1 MDEKSRNFQ
10 YGRKVLFLNA
20 SSAIVYSTIP
30 ELVTREFDASFIPSR
45 DGAEAV
51 VAQFPGAILILNLD
65 DGTGAESWIPFINAL
80 NDGGSDATP
89 TVCVMYRGDSFD
101 EAAFANK
108 ARFTGGFIRIADA
121 ANSLEP
127 IAAAL
132 DGLNA
137 KGRRKFVRADG
148 TDDDKAVLHAIVDN
162 KMYNLKCHD
171 ISMAGVSCTVDA
183 KFAEAFPSKS
193 LVRDATL
200 TLERKAVSCQ
210 MLVVGSFPEGGSVKL
225 VMMFA
230 SKISEVSETVIH
242 SYILQAQQRAV
253 DKIHTLAAPG
263 AV

>member
-20 SSAIVYSTIP
+20 TSAIVCSTIP
-30 ELVTREFDASFIPSR
+30 DLVAREFDASFIPGR
-45 DGAEAV
+45 NGAEAV
-51 VAQFPGAILILNLD
+51 IARFPGAILILNLD
-65 DGTGAESWIPFINAL
+65 DGTGAESWISFINAL
-80 NDGGSDATP
+80 NDDGSDATP
-89 TVCVMYRGDSFD
+89 TVCVMYRGDSFN
-101 EAAFANK
+101 EADFAGK

-137 KGRRKFVRADG
+137 KGMRKFVRADCS
-148 TDDDKAVLHAIVDN
+148 DDEEAVLHAIVNN
-162 KMYNLKCHD
+162 KMYSLKCHD

-183 KFAEAFPSKS
+183 KFAEAFPPKS

-200 TLERKAVSCQ
+200 TLERKTVSWL
-210 MLVVGSFPEGGSVKL
+210 MLVVGAFPEGGSVKL

-230 SKISEVSETVIH
+230 SKIPEAAETVIH

-253 DKIHTLAAPG
+253 DKIHSLAALG